1 MCLAVPAKVL
11 SVEGN
16 QAVVDFGGASRSV
29 NITLVDVRP
38 GEYVIVHAG
47 FAISKMDEKEAQE
60 TLEVWREYLRFEEE
74 ATGTR
79 QGA

>member
-1 MCLAVPAKVL
+1 MCLAVPARVL

-29 NITLVDVRP
+29 NITLVDVEP

>member
-1 MCLAVPAKVL
+1 MCLAVPARVV
-11 SVEGN
+11 SVDGN

-29 NITLVDVRP
+29 NITLVDVQP

-60 TLEVWREYLRFEEE
+60 TLAVWREYLRFQEEE
-74 ATGTR
+74 L
-79 QGA
+79 GAREGA

>member
-29 NITLVDVRP
+29 NITLVDVSP

-47 FAISKMDEKEAQE
+47 FAISKMDEKEALE
-60 TLEVWREYLRFEEE
+60 TLEVWREYLAFEEE